1 MVALFNPNT
10 WAAEAGRSKGKG
22 QPQLHKIL
30 FRPRYGEGI
39 IQWQCLPSMCQVW
52 CSSLGTAK
60 KQTKKPEDKVAKL
73 TKMSLGDLE
82 ATKAMKD
89 PSKDKASLGC
99 QDPAQETNKP

>member
-1 MVALFNPNT
+1 
-10 WAAEAGRSKGKG
+10 
-22 QPQLHKIL
+22 
-30 FRPRYGEGI
+30 
-39 IQWQCLPSMCQVW
+39 MCQVW

-73 TKMSLGDLE
+73 TKMSLGDLD

-99 QDPAQETNKP
+99 QDPAQETNKQTNKQEQTLTLLVREPGIHQSQED